1 MEKVSFSV
9 SVDNLVE
16 LNELVNMIQIQLTQ
30 INNSLNRL
38 SEFKIQVVLK
48 SNP

>member
-16 LNELVNMIQIQLTQ
+16 LNELVNRIQIQLTQ

>member
-1 MEKVSFSV
+1 MEKVTFSV

-16 LNELVNMIQIQLTQ
+16 LNELVNRIQIQLTQ